1 MRGINKQLMKT
12 AGADVLSSRKNFKKT
27 WGGGGGG
34 GAGDGGIWQLPLVVR
49 PSLNTPEDTG
59 HVGNMLSLLFLHRL
73 TYHSRM
79 LVRST
84 P

>member
-1 MRGINKQLMKT
+1 MKT

-27 WGGGGGG
+27 WG
-34 GAGDGGIWQLPLVVR
+34 AGDGGVWQLPLVVR